1 MRSHAQATSH
11 ASAHAA
17 ATQAPPRPT
26 FAIGAATDAAEAEA
40 DAIAA
45 RVLGGPT
52 LRRKC
57 DACEREEK
65 LSRRSDG
72 GEVMPDAGSAVG
84 AALAEPGTALASHDA
99 AFFGHGMGADLSG
112 VRVHTG
118 AAADR
123 AARSVGARAFALG
136 HHVVFADGEYRP
148 AGGEGRRLLAHELA
162 HVVQE
167 RAAPTLRRQP
177 ARPRNRAFSAHG
189 VNVLIRSDCETTAGF
204 SFDLMRT
211 AVTEALDRIFDSEC
225 IAARPRAAMQRNLT
239 RHGLDFHCADSADL
253 TNVGACAEATG
264 FSIPA
269 NIFTIGTVGLDPAR
283 CGPLAGT
290 VLHEIV
296 HVVRGEFG
304 EDLPESCEASCFNEP
319 GDPTLCRG
327 S

>member
-1 MRSHAQATSH
+1 MRSIAVQEGGRP
-11 ASAHAA
+11 A
-17 ATQAPPRPT
+17 ATPAARIPFR
-26 FAIGAATDAAEAEA
+26 IGAANDTAEAEA

-52 LRRKC
+52 LRRTC

-65 LSRRSDG
+65 LSRRADG
-72 GEVMPDAGSAVG
+72 GAVTAAAGGAVG
-84 AALAEPGTALASHDA
+84 AALAEAGTTLPAGDA
-99 AFFGHGMGADLSG
+99 AFFGHGMGADLSA

-118 AAADR
+118 PVADR

-136 HHVVFADGEYRP
+136 QHVVFAEGEYRP
-148 AGGEGRRLLAHELA
+148 DSGEGRRLLAHELA

-167 RAAPTLRRQP
+167 RAAPTLRRQA
-177 ARPRNRAFSAHG
+177 ARPRNRAFAAHG

-204 SFDLMRT
+204 TFDIMRT
-211 AVTEALDRIFDSEC
+211 AVTSALDAIFTTEC
-225 IAARPRAAMQRNLT
+225 IAPRPRAAMQRNLT
-239 RHGLDFHCADSADL
+239 RHGLDFHCADSASL
-253 TNVGACAEATG
+253 SNVGACAEATG

-269 NIFTIGTVGLDPAR
+269 NIFTIGTNGLDAAL

-296 HVVRGEFG
+296 HVVRGQFG